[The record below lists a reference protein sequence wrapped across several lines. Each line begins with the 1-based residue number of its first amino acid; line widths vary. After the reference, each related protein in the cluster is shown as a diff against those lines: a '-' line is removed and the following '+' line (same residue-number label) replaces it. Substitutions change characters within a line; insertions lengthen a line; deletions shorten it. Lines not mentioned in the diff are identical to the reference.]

1 MTGAKGKTLSKNI
14 REKTLFGRFC
24 FPDWKND
31 ILMFVYF
38 PGYGIQMS
46 TIDPEFLIKGSPLGK
61 EGRGWFDAVLSMN
74 IMEKLPTP
82 SIECKAEDH
91 KNIEDL
97 KRIHEHHENCVLG
110 NLAQN
115 WSKRNMNC
123 YPYILESY
131 EHKM

>member
-1 MTGAKGKTLSKNI
+1 
-14 REKTLFGRFC
+14 
-24 FPDWKND
+24 
-31 ILMFVYF
+31 MFVYF

-91 KNIEDL
+91 ENIEDL
-97 KRIHEHHENCVLG
+97 KRIHENHEKCVLA